1 MLGSEMYFGGRVNE
15 PCGGLDVGCKGGER
29 RLRGG
34 SHFLSPS
41 TGLSNSSATH
51 RDGRD
56 QRRNRYTKK
65 LMISSCRKYCS
76 ERKELGVL
84 RMEFEGSM
92 TVSLRKDYLKQDLR
106 EEARRTECAKALGQP
121 DWHSFQ
127 VAFEYFL
134 STHVVRKHDR
144 KTET

>member
-1 MLGSEMYFGGRVNE
+1 
-15 PCGGLDVGCKGGER
+15 
-29 RLRGG
+29 
-34 SHFLSPS
+34 
-41 TGLSNSSATH
+41 
-51 RDGRD
+51 
-56 QRRNRYTKK
+56 
-65 LMISSCRKYCS
+65 
-76 ERKELGVL
+76 
-84 RMEFEGSM
+84 MEFEGSM

-121 DWHSFQ
+121 DWRSFQ